1 MAVQPTAVVGQTQC
15 RNTDMK
21 QFAELNHVILQ
32 EILKKVTLLDGMK
45 TQLDT
50 VLARLI
56 KVESDVVDLKTEVTD
71 LTNAMSHFEQDQN
84 DISDKVQKLNA
95 D

>member
-1 MAVQPTAVVGQTQC
+1 
-15 RNTDMK
+15 
-21 QFAELNHVILQ
+21 
-32 EILKKVTLLDGMK
+32 MK

-50 VLARLI
+50 VLTRLI

-71 LTNAMSHFEQDQN
+71 LTNAMSRFEQDQN
-84 DISDKVQKLNA
+84 DINDKVQKLNA

>member
-1 MAVQPTAVVGQTQC
+1 MAEQPAVVVGQTQC
-15 RNTDMK
+15 RNIDMK
-21 QFAELNHVILQ
+21 QFAELDHVILQ

-56 KVESDVVDLKTEVTD
+56 KVESDVVDLK
-71 LTNAMSHFEQDQN
+71 SY
-84 DISDKVQKLNA
+84 
-95 D
+95 